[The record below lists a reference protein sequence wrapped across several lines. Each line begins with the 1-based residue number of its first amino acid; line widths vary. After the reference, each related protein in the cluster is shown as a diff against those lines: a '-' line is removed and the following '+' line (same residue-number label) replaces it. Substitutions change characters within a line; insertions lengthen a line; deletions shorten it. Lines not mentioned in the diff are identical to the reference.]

1 MLPPVE
7 QSILDNNPDF
17 ASLHHTLTTVIL
29 NPDGSTKNDI
39 LRKERESVHN
49 HHLLTHALATAT
61 PPPAP
66 APKGTIG
73 KPRPAAQPPSLPPS
87 LLDLLILLPAFLD
100 PSPPPPPP
108 AAADTLL
115 PL

>member
-49 HHLLTHALATAT
+49 VGILYQ
-61 PPPAP
+61 PR
-66 APKGTIG
+66 G
-73 KPRPAAQPPSLPPS
+73 K
-87 LLDLLILLPAFLD
+87 I
-100 PSPPPPPP
+100 
-108 AAADTLL
+108 
-115 PL
+115 